1 MAQTLVEIIIHVV
14 FSTKNR
20 KNFIAPEIEKELFAY
35 IGGIFAYIGGIF
47 RKHESVLLAA
57 NGTENHVHLL
67 VLQSK
72 KIALSDLIREV
83 KRASSLWI
91 KQKDDMFSGFQ
102 WQGGFGAFSVSKL
115 QIEIVRKYIANQK
128 EHHKTESFDDEY
140 RKFLRRYEMDFDEK
154 YFLD

>member
-20 KNFIAPEIEKELFAY
+20 ENLIAPEIEKELFAY
-35 IGGIFAYIGGIF
+35 IGGIL

-67 VLQSK
+67 ILQSK

-91 KQKDDMFSGFQ
+91 KQKDSVFDGFQ
-102 WQGGFGAFSVSKL
+102 WQSGFGAFSVSKL
-115 QIEIVRKYIANQK
+115 QIEIVKKYIANQK

-140 RKFLRRYEMDFDEK
+140 RKFLQRYEMDFDEK

>member
-20 KNFIAPEIEKELFAY
+20 ENFIAPEIEKELFVY
-35 IGGIFAYIGGIF
+35 IGGI
-47 RKHESVLLAA
+47 
-57 NGTENHVHLL
+57 HVQLFI
-67 VLQSK
+67 LQSK

-91 KQKDDMFSGFQ
+91 KQKDVAFGNFQ

-115 QIEIVRKYIANQK
+115 KIEIVKKYIANQK
-128 EHHKTESFDDEY
+128 EHHKTENFDDEY